1 MPQPEHLF
9 HEDDYG
15 RYSMYNG
22 ERRLDALVDDPV
34 ADRMGSRT
42 RSIGKRSG
50 DHIRSDGTRDEL
62 ILDQLKR
69 DERHWPR
76 DPLVGEITRHLRA
89 PGQSGADTLIETVRF
104 DGVTYHVP
112 IIAAAGI
119 VGAGSSTRPSRFYS
133 DDNRYAFIVQG
144 DEGGKIVQYDM
155 RGTSDESQWVAVA
168 DFRGVR
174 V

>member
-34 ADRMGSRT
+34 ADRMGARS

-50 DHIRSDGTRDEL
+50 AHLRPDGTRDAL
-62 ILDQLKR
+62 ILHQLKR
-69 DERHWPR
+69 DERYWPAA
-76 DPLVGEITRHLRA
+76 PLVGEITRHLRA

-112 IIAAAGI
+112 IIAAARI
-119 VGAGSSTRPSRFYS
+119 VGGSGGGVSSFLRSPS
-133 DDNRYAFIVQG
+133 G
-144 DEGGKIVQYDM
+144 QYEMEMQD
-155 RGTSDESQWVAVA
+155 
-168 DFRGVR
+168 
-174 V
+174 

>member
-34 ADRMGSRT
+34 ADRMGSRS

-50 DHIRSDGTRDEL
+50 DHLRPDGTRDEL

-76 DPLVGEITRHLRA
+76 DPLVGEIARHLRA

-119 VGAGSSTRPSRFYS
+119 VGISSTRTDRMTSADGRF
-133 DDNRYAFIVQG
+133 VTVQQG
-144 DEGGKIVQYDM
+144 DGNFVTYDTAK
-155 RGTSDESQWVAVA
+155 GPVGDATAAVWA
-168 DFRGVR
+168 SGVTR
-174 V
+174 